1 MTKVIIIVVLI
12 LMSAF
17 FSACE
22 TAFST
27 VNKIRLRNYAN
38 QGNKRAAKA
47 LKIVNDFD
55 KALTAILIGNNVVNI
70 ASASLA
76 TIVFTEKF
84 GPSSVGIATI
94 VMTIVVLVFGEILP
108 KSLAKENAEH
118 FTLGISTV
126 LSVLIFILK
135 PFTLMFTAL
144 KMLVRKAFVKQ
155 NHTNPSVT
163 EEELKFIIEEIEDEG
178 VLEEQESDL
187 VKSALEFDEI
197 SISQILIPRVN
208 IIGVEAADDVEKV
221 KDVFITERYS
231 RMPVYDKTMDSII
244 GIIHQ
249 KDFFNLY
256 INGGKSIKPIIQE
269 ALFFS
274 ENKKISEVMTEMQRT
289 KNHMAIVIDQYG
301 GTEGLVTLED
311 IIEELV
317 GEIYDENDDDER
329 DFIKISDNSYN
340 VSGGLS
346 ISDFLEYLE
355 LGEDII
361 VTDCN
366 SIGGWVM
373 ELLEHVAEKGEKVV
387 WGIFKIT
394 VLEIDDQQIKRVLIE
409 INEEKSKEDSDK
421 D

>member
-1 MTKVIIIVVLI
+1 MTKIIIIVVLI

-17 FSACE
+17 FSASE

-55 KALTAILIGNNVVNI
+55 KALTAILIGNNIVNI

-84 GPSSVGIATI
+84 GASSVGIATL
-94 VMTIVVLVFGEILP
+94 VMTVLVLIFGEILP

-126 LSVLIFILK
+126 MSMLIFFLK
-135 PFTLMFTAL
+135 PFILMFTAL
-144 KMLVRKAFVKQ
+144 KKLVSKAFVKQ
-155 NHTNPSVT
+155 KNANPSVT

-197 SISQILIPRVN
+197 AISQILIPRVN
-208 IIGVEAADDVEKV
+208 IIGVEATDDVEKV

-256 INGGKSIKPIIQE
+256 INGGKDITPIVQE

-301 GTEGLVTLED
+301 GTEGLVTFED

-329 DFIKISDNSYN
+329 DYIKISDNSYN

-373 ELLEHVAEKGEKVV
+373 ELLEHVAEKGEKTTYS
-387 WGIFKIT
+387 IFNIT

-409 INEEKSKEDSDK
+409 IDEKKSKGDINKE
-421 D
+421 

>member
-1 MTKVIIIVVLI
+1 MTKIIIIVVLI

-17 FSACE
+17 FSASE

-55 KALTAILIGNNVVNI
+55 KALTAILIGNNIVNI

-84 GPSSVGIATI
+84 GASSVGIATL
-94 VMTIVVLVFGEILP
+94 VMTVLVLIFGEILP

-126 LSVLIFILK
+126 MSILIFFLK
-135 PFTLMFTAL
+135 PFILMFTAL
-144 KMLVRKAFVKQ
+144 KKLVSKAFVKQ
-155 NHTNPSVT
+155 KHANPSVT

-197 SISQILIPRVN
+197 AISQILIPRVN
-208 IIGVEAADDVEKV
+208 IIGVEATDDVEKV

-256 INGGKSIKPIIQE
+256 INGGKDITPIVQE

-329 DFIKISDNSYN
+329 DYIKISDNSYN

-361 VTDCN
+361 ITDCN

-373 ELLEHVAEKGEKVV
+373 ELLEHVAEKGEKASYS
-387 WGIFKIT
+387 IFNIT

-409 INEEKSKEDSDK
+409 IDEKKSKGDINKE
-421 D
+421 